1 MSHHY
6 SGPNIGFPRG
16 DARLDLTDLYAFPKP
31 GDPGKSI
38 FIMNVHPSVGLNPA
52 RIGYTKF
59 VAQGGDCGKCSYG
72 TDDSARTSGIDRHS
86 H

>member
-38 FIMNVHPSVGLNPA
+38 LIMNVGGGPTPDKPTVSLSVLT
-52 RIGYTKF
+52 RI
-59 VAQGGDCGKCSYG
+59 
-72 TDDSARTSGIDRHS
+72 TSTAL
-86 H
+86 

>member
-31 GDPGKSI
+31 GVTIRSEPRRSRTTGA
-38 FIMNVHPSVGLNPA
+38 G
-52 RIGYTKF
+52 
-59 VAQGGDCGKCSYG
+59 
-72 TDDSARTSGIDRHS
+72 SATTFLMSSSRSSPTGR
-86 H
+86 